1 MSKSFTASPK
11 PKRLDLEKV
20 EAFEKS
26 GSGHDRLPASPQTR
40 EVETPQMRE
49 SDSESMRHSA
59 NAQTLETDTPQMR
72 EPVTKLCVEL
82 PQSAHRRFKAA
93 CVASGKVMTAELI
106 EFVER
111 RTREL
116 ENPESR

>member
-20 EAFEKS
+20 EAFENS
-26 GSGHDRLPASPQTR
+26 GSGHDRVPASPQTR
-40 EVETPQMRE
+40 NAENPKMRE
-49 SDSESMRHSA
+49 SNSEEMRHSG
-59 NAQTLETDTPQMR
+59 NAGTLEPEPPQIR
-72 EPVTKLCVEL
+72 EPLTKLCVEL

-93 CVASGKVMTAELI
+93 CVASGKIMTAELI

-116 ENPESR
+116 ENPTSR